1 MSRAP
6 VGMSIV
12 QTTVTL
18 AANTVTTVIAGNPDR
33 KYLAI
38 MNIGTGRA
46 NLSFGGNTTPVV
58 DQGWPL
64 AASATLGDQGGGL
77 FFEAS
82 TVTHQR
88 VSAISAAGTKIV
100 VLEGS

>member
-1 MSRAP
+1 MSAP
-6 VGMSIV
+6 VGMHITT
-12 QTTVTL
+12 TTVTVP
-18 AANTVTTVIAGNPDR
+18 ANTATTLIAGNSFR

-46 NLSFGGNTTPVV
+46 NLAFGADQTPVAN
-58 DQGWPL
+58 QGWPL
-64 AASATLGDQGGGL
+64 AASATLGDMGGGI
-77 FFEAS
+77 FFEAN

-88 VSAISAAGTKIV
+88 VSAISAAGTTIV